1 MIARE
6 RLIVAL
12 DLPTAAR
19 ALMVARRL
27 AGLVRLVKVGSVL
40 FTQGGPELLAQLRAM
55 GFQIMLDLKF
65 YDIPSTVEASC
76 RAAARHRVALLT
88 VHASGGRAMLE
99 AAVRGSRDEARRRRT
114 AAPRVLGVTV
124 LTSEPR
130 KGRHVDRR
138 VASLAMEAVRAGC
151 DGVVASAQEAR
162 ALRRRLGRRPLLV
175 CPGIRPSG
183 AAVGDPSTRV
193 ARSGSSRATSRDD
206 QQRVATPTNALQ
218 QGADYLVV
226 GRPIT
231 AARDP
236 RAAAQRI
243 VQEMEVAA
251 AC

>member
-151 DGVVASAQEAR
+151 DGVVASAQEVR

-183 AAVGDPSTRV
+183 AAAG
-193 ARSGSSRATSRDD
+193 D

-243 VQEMEVAA
+243 VREMEVAA

>member
-40 FTQGGPELLAQLRAM
+40 FTQGGPESLAQLRAM

-183 AAVGDPSTRV
+183 AAVGD
-193 ARSGSSRATSRDD
+193 

-243 VQEMEVAA
+243 VREMEVAA